1 VGPRWI
7 RCGVDD
13 AVRSEDVMSFYYNL
27 EKLQANFITRDGK
40 NHFAEGIHVIEAIM
54 LLCPQLLEGQRM
66 RWATTRV
73 LRGAP
78 YGAVGPRHHSAQT
91 KIIRATLIRGA

>member
-1 VGPRWI
+1 
-7 RCGVDD
+7 
-13 AVRSEDVMSFYYNL
+13 MSFYYNL

-66 RWATTRV
+66 RWARHAWAV
-73 LRGAP
+73 HNLIGHPLMQLLAFFGAHRTALWVHDITVP
-78 YGAVGPRHHSAQT
+78 KPR
-91 KIIRATLIRGA
+91 